1 MKKIKYIEENKLT
14 GGIEYLELTEIIK
27 RLIFLYK
34 NRKIEYINIKYKK

>member
-1 MKKIKYIEENKLT
+1 MKKIKYIEENGLT
-14 GGIEYLELTEIIK
+14 CSVEYFELAEIIK